1 MPEKY
6 ISLINGKIE
15 IVEYIDSES
24 IELVSRPFY
33 TINDATSFL
42 VTKYTKLPKYFQ
54 DKVDDFF
61 RENPAFAHHCLDK
74 LHEYFERS
82 M

>member
-6 ISLINGKIE
+6 ISLINDKIE
-15 IVEYIDSES
+15 ITEYIDSES
-24 IELVSRPFY
+24 IELVSRSFH
-33 TINDATSFL
+33 TINDAVSFL

-54 DKVDDFF
+54 DKVDELF
-61 RENPAFAHHCLDK
+61 RENPTYAHHCLDT
-74 LHEYFERS
+74 LYGYFERS